1 MAPATD
7 VDLVRHGAQ
16 KGFAVKEGLGR
27 KGHQLLD
34 STQRAKTIEVSIN
47 GESILRQAS
56 EMQKGGRAAFA
67 CHTTAGYKVS
77 ASSMP

>member
-1 MAPATD
+1 M
-7 VDLVRHGAQ
+7 
-16 KGFAVKEGLGR
+16 
-27 KGHQLLD
+27 
-34 STQRAKTIEVSIN
+34 IEVSIN

-67 CHTTAGYKVS
+67 CHTTAGYRVS